1 MTENHDNSSK
11 YNLRILSPSE
21 VDESHIAAWSALE
34 ARAIEENAFLSPYFV
49 LPAIRYLEEDK
60 NPLILF
66 VEKTAA
72 GIPNL
77 VGVAIFNVHK
87 PSRKFPLPYLS
98 LFSSIHSYL
107 SGFLVDRE
115 YAPEV
120 TEQIYRFIMDPKRGW
135 HGLRVKNLAADGDF
149 VSMRQTVESTLGI
162 KWQRSRSWQR
172 PVCHL
177 NSISDT
183 DVYVSKKAKENIQR
197 RQRGLSKLGEL
208 EWYVCYG
215 GSLQVSHLE
224 ELLRLEHTG
233 WKKEEGTS
241 LLSNPNHA
249 TFFREMSIGFQ
260 LEGRIFITE
269 LHLDRVVLSTVSNL
283 VSGNSGFSFKI
294 GWDISY
300 ARYSPSII
308 NLTNY
313 IAKRTFLPPNL
324 DFLDSC
330 AAPGSH
336 MEDVWLTRR
345 VLSDG
350 VYALTGAGKL
360 ALSAAQVLKQ
370 VKGKF
375 KLEKKDEES

>member
-1 MTENHDNSSK
+1 MTENHGNPSK
-11 YNLRILSPSE
+11 YNLRILSPGE
-21 VDESHIAAWSALE
+21 MDASHIAAWSALE

-66 VEKTAA
+66 VEKMAA
-72 GIPNL
+72 GTPNL
-77 VGVAIFNVHK
+77 VGVAVFNAHK

-115 YAPEV
+115 HAPEV

-149 VSMRQTVESTLGI
+149 ASVRQTVESTLGI
-162 KWQRSRSWQR
+162 KWQLSRSWQR
-172 PVCHL
+172 PIYCPKE
-177 NSISDT
+177 ITDSDF
-183 DVYVSKKAKENIQR
+183 YASKNVMKDIRR
-197 RQRGLSKLGEL
+197 RQRGLSKLGEV
-208 EWYVCYG
+208 EWCVYYG
-215 GSLQVSHLE
+215 GSLQASHLE
-224 ELLRLEHTG
+224 ELLYLEHTG

-249 TFFREMSIGFQ
+249 TFFREMSMGFHQ
-260 LEGRIFITE
+260 EERIFITE
-269 LHLDRVVLSTVSNL
+269 LHLDRVVLSTISNL
-283 VSGNSGFSFKI
+283 VSGDTSFNFKL
-294 GWDISY
+294 GWDTSY

-308 NLTNY
+308 NLINY
-313 IAKRTFLPPNL
+313 AANHASLPSNL
-324 DFLDSC
+324 KFLDSSV
-330 AAPGSH
+330 APGSF
-336 MEDVWLTRR
+336 MEDIWMRR
-345 VLSDG
+345 RDLADG

-360 ALSAAQVLKQ
+360 VLSAVQTLRQ

-375 KLEKKDEES
+375 KFGKDEED